1 MGPVVSKVFVQ
12 EQTVLRPDLCSFQV
26 QDLFLVASYRSYS
39 TLSPNS
45 APEPVTALNLCGLM
59 CVHMHFIT
67 LLR

>member
-1 MGPVVSKVFVQ
+1 MGPVVSKVF

-26 QDLFLVASYRSYS
+26 TDLFLVASYRNYF

-45 APEPVTALNLCGLM
+45 AHEPVIALNLCGLT